1 MGKRRR
7 GEGCIY
13 RPKGTANW
21 WIKYHLNGKPYAE
34 TSGSPDRRAAEKLLK
49 GKLARRTLGQL
60 IPGTDRIT
68 FEDMTTDVTN
78 DYKVNGKKSFNR
90 MVDSLDHLKSY
101 FVGYKAQAI
110 TTDRIKAYSRERQEN
125 GAANGTINRE
135 LSALKRMFNLAIQAG
150 RIYQKPYIPMLKED
164 NVRSGFF
171 ELGEFLAARDAMADY
186 LKPVVTFA
194 YYTGWR
200 KSEILKLRWNQV
212 DLEAQI
218 VRLEPGTTKSGKG
231 RIIAL
236 EGELLELIQAQW
248 EKRKV
253 AEIPGESTALLCPFV
268 FHRNGKPIKDLRKAW
283 IRACAVAG
291 VSGRIF
297 HDLRRTAI
305 RNMVR
310 AGIPERVVMAISGH
324 KTRSVFDRYNIV
336 NEEDLK
342 EAARKTT
349 EHAEKQRTT
358 AVVTP
363 LKKGSNS

>member
-1 MGKRRR
+1 MKKIKRRRKR
-7 GEGCIY
+7 GEGCIHKPPDTVIWHY
-13 RPKGTANW
+13 S
-21 WIKYHLNGKPYAE
+21 YSHNGKRYGG
-34 TSGSPDRRAAEKLLK
+34 TSGSPDRRVAEKLLK

-68 FEDMTTDVTN
+68 FEDMATDVTN

-101 FVGYKAQAI
+101 FGGYKAQAI
-110 TTDRIKAYSRERQEN
+110 TTDRIKAYSLERQEN

-200 KSEILKLRWNQV
+200 KNEILKLRWNQV

-268 FHRNGKPIKDLRKAW
+268 FHRNGKPIRDLRKAW
-283 IRACAVAG
+283 NRACAVAG

-310 AGIPERVVMAISGH
+310 AGNHERVVMAISGH

-336 NEEDLK
+336 NI
-342 EAARKTT
+342 
-349 EHAEKQRTT
+349 QRFH
-358 AVVTP
+358 
-363 LKKGSNS
+363 G